1 MHTRTQ
7 EKGAET
13 ARETDPDLRMSVQE
27 SGRGVGQRWPAAGS
41 GALSV
46 AVCPGDL
53 SKEVVIIFITSTIV
67 WSQIKQQGGNTAPI
81 HQQKIGLKIY

>member
-27 SGRGVGQRWPAAGS
+27 SGRGVGQQWPVAGL
-41 GALSV
+41 GALSA
-46 AVCPGDL
+46 AVCAWDL
-53 SKEVVIIFITSTIV
+53 LEEVTIFFIFSTIV
-67 WSQIKQQGGNTAPI
+67 LVSGQTIGREHSTA
-81 HQQKIGLKIY
+81 HQPKIGLKIY